1 MMFKLLLCATVA
13 TAFDV
18 NDAFRNPTWCGPN
31 NGMITSKS
39 DCMQA
44 AAKFGYN
51 NVNDAGSEW
60 NAGCILHAGGAYY
73 SPLTAGASHHQQV
86 SDGHLC
92 AAASIN
98 WIAHKQNNQCTVNA
112 PDSAGMM
119 SDQAACE
126 AAATGFGLNFNGLA
140 GPEWVAGC
148 IIHGGNAYF
157 VPNIAGSH
165 NQGVDGGFL
174 CPNAVATDAVCAES
188 DCTCTAACESSCTCN
203 KIVTT
208 TTAAWLGGDA
218 CGIGSAMTISN
229 TIACPSPAPPQ
240 EPDLNTAACSVTCT
254 VDPVDGIISVVH
266 NTDSGHSGHKCFKD
280 LASSQCT
287 CDCL

>member
-1 MMFKLLLCATVA
+1 M
-13 TAFDV
+13 
-18 NDAFRNPTWCGPN
+18 G
-31 NGMITSKS
+31 

-73 SPLTAGASHHQQV
+73 SPLIAGASHHQQV

-112 PDSAGMM
+112 VDSAGMM

-148 IIHGGNAYF
+148 IIHNGGAYF
-157 VPNIAGSH
+157 VPNVAGSH
-165 NQGVDGGFL
+165 HQEVDGGFL

-218 CGIGSAMTISN
+218 CGTGSAMTISN
-229 TIACPSPAPPQ
+229 TAACPTPPPAPGACTMSCEIVAQ
-240 EPDLNTAACSVTCT
+240 KLIVTHRAASDQTHHRCYKDASAT
-254 VDPVDGIISVVH
+254 
-266 NTDSGHSGHKCFKD
+266 SG
-280 LASSQCT
+280 CT
-287 CDCL
+287 CLCGNGSVPDRE